1 MLSIRLR
8 RQGKKHQPNYRIVV
22 AEASFPAQGKYREK
36 LGFFNPLTKE
46 LVVDKD
52 KVKKWLSKGAQPTNT
67 VAKLL
72 TKLDLQHRLIK
83 VHRFPPKA
91 AKKKE
96 QGVKT
101 EIKTEI
107 KAENKIKEQI
117 KKDNLGAEVEKP
129 QDKPKDI

>member
-22 AEASFPAQGKYREK
+22 AEASFPAQGKYQEK

-46 LVVDKD
+46 LVTDKER
-52 KVKKWLSKGAQPTNT
+52 VIKWLNQGAQPTNT

-72 TKLDLQHRLIK
+72 IKLGIKHQLIK
-83 VHRFPPKA
+83 IHQFQPKA
-91 AKKKE
+91 AKKKDKNQE
-96 QGVKT
+96 LKT
-101 EIKTEI
+101 EIKTE
-107 KAENKIKEQI
+107 NKIEEQNNQE
-117 KKDNLGAEVEKP
+117 NLGAEVEKP